1 MALDNV
7 LASVIQICPS
17 TNARM
22 NTKACKKTDLTFLL
36 LLSIYANYNLTL
48 LSLTHAYNLD
58 SFILFSINELHYSFK
73 NIYNIDFRKTMYG
86 IEALYVPKL

>member
-58 SFILFSINELHYSFK
+58 SFILFSINEHYSFK
-73 NIYNIDFRKTMYG
+73 NLYNIDFRKTMYG
-86 IEALYVPKL
+86 IEALYVPNL